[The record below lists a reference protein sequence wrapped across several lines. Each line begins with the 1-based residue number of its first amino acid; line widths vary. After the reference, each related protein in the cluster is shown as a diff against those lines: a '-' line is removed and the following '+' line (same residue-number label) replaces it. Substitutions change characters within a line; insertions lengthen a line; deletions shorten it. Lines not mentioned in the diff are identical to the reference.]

1 MKIIYGGRGTGK
13 TKTMFEIARENHAV
27 IITPNAHALKVKAQ
41 GYGYNILND
50 FDIID
55 IERFVPEMYC
65 HRNIIFHKYD
75 EMIKEHYYYD
85 YDINVVGMTMTEE

>member
-13 TKTMFEIARENHAV
+13 TKMMFEIARENHAV

-50 FDIID
+50 FDIVD
-55 IERFVPEMYC
+55 FEKFLPEMYYG
-65 HRNIIFHKYD
+65 RNIMFHKYD
-75 EMIKEHYYYD
+75 EITKEYYFSGF
-85 YDINVVGMTMTEE
+85 DINVVGMTMTEE